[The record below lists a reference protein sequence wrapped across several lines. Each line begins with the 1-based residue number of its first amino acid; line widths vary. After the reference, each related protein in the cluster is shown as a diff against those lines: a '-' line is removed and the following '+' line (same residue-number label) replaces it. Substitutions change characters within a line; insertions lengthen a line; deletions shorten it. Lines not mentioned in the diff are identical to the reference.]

1 MIRQRLKHCGKC
13 NKTTT
18 HSFDESNHILHLL
31 LSVIT
36 AGCWVPIW
44 LLIVIAGGFSFG
56 KCVEHSMK
64 FSTRLR
70 IAAGVGIAIYIL
82 FMISL

>member
-18 HSFDESNHILHLL
+18 YSFDEPNHILHLL
-31 LSVIT
+31 LSLIT

-44 LLIVIAGGFSFG
+44 LLIVISGGFSLG
-56 KCVEHSMK
+56 KCVEHSRK
-64 FSTRLR
+64 FATKVGILR
-70 IAAGVGIAIYIL
+70 IIAGAIYIL
-82 FMISL
+82 FMVSL